1 MSPLTAAVA
10 SVVLI
15 AVNAAFVA
23 SEFAMVAAKRHRL
36 TERAERGSRAAV
48 SALRGLR
55 ELALMLAGAQL
66 GITLCTLGIG
76 VVAEPLF
83 EHALEPVFHAVHV
96 PNGASDAL
104 AFVIGLIIVTF
115 LHMVIGEMVPKSWVI
130 AHPESAALIMAP
142 PFRMFTWL
150 VRPALYLLNWL
161 ANLLLRLTGVP
172 PRENLEEHTDPAQL
186 RLLIAESGR
195 LGLIDPSERTLLTR
209 ALESQTAPIRPLLV
223 PRARIAMVSRD
234 AGTGTIQEVSRR
246 TGHHRLLVHGDTKDQ
261 VVGVLHVRDAVV
273 AQARSR
279 EVVAA
284 DLARPVPRITMRTPV
299 PEAVELLRQHRTTLA
314 AVIEAD
320 RLVGLASLHDLMTAL
335 LVGTRA
341 APAAAESAAAE

>member
-1 MSPLTAAVA
+1 VSPASAAVL
-10 SVVLI
+10 SLVLV
-15 AVNAAFVA
+15 AVNAFFVA

-36 TERAERGSRAAV
+36 VERAERGSRAAR

-55 ELALMLAGAQL
+55 ELSLMLAGAQL

-76 VVAEPLF
+76 QVAEPLL
-83 EHALEPVFHAVHV
+83 EHAFKPLFTLVGLPDTAGHV
-96 PNGASDAL
+96 LS
-104 AFVIGLIIVTF
+104 FVVGLIVVTF

-130 AHPESAALIMAP
+130 AHPEASALIMAP
-142 PFRMFTWL
+142 PFRGFTWL
-150 VRPALYLLNWL
+150 VRPALYVLNAL
-161 ANLLLRLTGVP
+161 ANGLLRIVHVD

-209 ALESQTAPIRPLLV
+209 ALETQTAPIRPLLV
-223 PRARIAMVSRD
+223 PRSRIAMVSQIAD
-234 AGTGTIQEVSRR
+234 ADTIQAVSRR
-246 TGHHRLLVHGDTKDQ
+246 TGHHRLLVHGRTRDQ

-273 AQARSR
+273 AQARDR
-279 EVVAA
+279 TITAA

-320 RLVGLASLHDLMTAL
+320 RLVGLASLHDLMNAL
-335 LVGTRA
+335 LVGGR
-341 APAAAESAAAE
+341 PQSAAAE

>member
-1 MSPLTAAVA
+1 MSVMSAAVI
-10 SVVLI
+10 SVLLLVF
-15 AVNAAFVA
+15 NALFVA

-36 TERAERGSRAAV
+36 IERAERGSRPAA

-55 ELALMLAGAQL
+55 ELSLMLAGAQL

-76 VVAEPLF
+76 VVAEPLL
-83 EHALEPVFHAVHV
+83 EDALQPVFTALGAPEAIGHAV
-96 PNGASDAL
+96 

-130 AHPESAALIMAP
+130 AHPETSALIMAP

-150 VRPALYLLNWL
+150 VRPALHVLNML
-161 ANLLLRLTGVP
+161 ANMALRLVGVH

-223 PRARIAMVSRD
+223 PRARIAMVSRNAD
-234 AGTGTIQEVSRR
+234 ADTIQAVSRR
-246 TGHHRLLVHGDTKDQ
+246 TGHHRLLVHGDTRDQ

-273 AQARSR
+273 AQARNR
-279 EVVAA
+279 PVTAA
-284 DLARPVPRITMRTPV
+284 DVARPVPRITMRTPV

-335 LVGTRA
+335 LVGTRPAA
-341 APAAAESAAAE
+341 APAE

>member
-1 MSPLTAAVA
+1 MSPMSSAVV

-15 AVNAAFVA
+15 AVNALFVA

-36 TERAERGSRAAV
+36 IERAERGSRAAA

-55 ELALMLAGAQL
+55 ELSLMLAGAQL

-76 VVAEPLF
+76 VVAEPLL
-83 EHALEPVFHAVHV
+83 EHALEPVFSAIHV
-96 PNGASDAL
+96 PAGASDAL
-104 AFVIGLIIVTF
+104 AFVIGLVIVTF
-115 LHMVIGEMVPKSWVI
+115 LHMVLGEMVPKSWVI
-130 AHPESAALIMAP
+130 AHPETAALIMAP

-161 ANLLLRLTGVP
+161 ANVLLRVVHVR

-223 PRARIAMVSRD
+223 PRARIAMVSRNAD
-234 AGTGTIQEVSRR
+234 ADTIQAVSRR
-246 TGHHRLLVHGDTKDQ
+246 AGHHRMLVHGHTRDLE
-261 VVGVLHVRDAVV
+261 VGVLHVRDAVV
-273 AQARSR
+273 AQARNRS
-279 EVVAA
+279 VIAA

-314 AVIEAD
+314 AVIEGD

-335 LVGTRA
+335 LVGTR
-341 APAAAESAAAE
+341 PAAAAAE